1 MFSFTHMHRFL
12 YLSHMKRQAS
22 MHTFKVKSK
31 KKSKPTHTRIY
42 TINNAEFISAYLSSF
57 ILDRSPSQEFDKDED
72 DDSVENDPFHI
83 YDQTL
88 SRIGIGKFHYQLV
101 AVMGWGNA
109 IDAINLLTVSFII
122 PELEDEW
129 HFSSYKKGLL
139 SSSIFLGMLFGGWI
153 FSGMADRYGRR
164 PVILC
169 TLVIEA
175 IFSLASSLCHT
186 IDGMII
192 FRFFSGVGVGGSF
205 PVAFAY
211 FAEFL
216 PLESRGSFI
225 VLLASFWT
233 LGNVLTA
240 TMAWI
245 ILPMLGWR
253 YFVVICVIPTVICM
267 IMIVTWAPE
276 SPRYLLT
283 QNRIEEAQL
292 ILRRIA
298 QVCGYHHVINLESL
312 STQSLPP
319 PNDGQ
324 FGSWDVYKQLFSPQL
339 RKTTTSIVL
348 IWVTLSYGFYGL
360 LWICCFSIFC
370 GALRQ
375 EVDSP
380 RLAFFCLPRASF
392 SS

>member
-1 MFSFTHMHRFL
+1 
-12 YLSHMKRQAS
+12 
-22 MHTFKVKSK
+22 
-31 KKSKPTHTRIY
+31 
-42 TINNAEFISAYLSSF
+42 
-57 ILDRSPSQEFDKDED
+57 
-72 DDSVENDPFHI
+72 
-83 YDQTL
+83 
-88 SRIGIGKFHYQLV
+88 
-101 AVMGWGNA
+101 
-109 IDAINLLTVSFII
+109 
-122 PELEDEW
+122 
-129 HFSSYKKGLL
+129 
-139 SSSIFLGMLFGGWI
+139 
-153 FSGMADRYGRR
+153 
-164 PVILC
+164 
-169 TLVIEA
+169 
-175 IFSLASSLCHT
+175 
-186 IDGMII
+186 
-192 FRFFSGVGVGGSF
+192 
-205 PVAFAY
+205 
-211 FAEFL
+211 
-216 PLESRGSFI
+216 
-225 VLLASFWT
+225 
-233 LGNVLTA
+233 
-240 TMAWI
+240 
-245 ILPMLGWR
+245 MLGWR

-380 RLAFFCLPRASF
+380 RLAFFVFHEHHFLLECKLLIRGKF
-392 SS
+392 